1 MSEDLFKYIIAGA
14 VAGYV
19 PLGVFI
25 YFLTKKLLEAKDKQ
39 VEVMRETLLQNEEMS
54 RLYTDVNCVLEK
66 VVALFK

>member
-25 YFLTKKLLEAKDKQ
+25 YFLTRKLLEAKDRSLDL
-39 VEVMRETLLQNEEMS
+39 MRESLLQNEEMN

-66 VVALFK
+66 VVELFK